1 MVTRIREASAREL
14 SDLAKVSTPSHNL
27 TNMTAPQMTHF
38 HHAVNE
44 ATILTE
50 PWTIIL
56 IRAFAKAAMI
66 LIHEANDFLEFGLT
80 TPANT
85 GHDFQESM
93 RRAQDCVKGLWI
105 LGKKSDMARR
115 SADTLVTAMKKLKV

>member
-1 MVTRIREASAREL
+1 
-14 SDLAKVSTPSHNL
+14 
-27 TNMTAPQMTHF
+27 MTAPQMTHF

-50 PWTIIL
+50 PWTILL

-66 LIHEANDFLEFGLT
+66 LINEAKDFLEYGMT
-80 TPANT
+80 APGNT
-85 GHDFQESM
+85 GHDCQESM
-93 RRAQDCVKGLWI
+93 RRAQECVKGLWI

-115 SADTLVTAMKKLKV
+115 SADTLVAAMKKLKV